1 MRIEEAADEEVGF
14 IGPAMMGSPGQ
25 AFQFGVWM
33 HLRHVGARGPTGK
46 LAAHQDSLRL
56 QRGYLSNRPVEV
68 IGNYH
73 EDGYAHI
80 RGLIPKEV
88 ARAFMAGLKAATGGK
103 SIPVNAP
110 QHYPAVLMRPAFD
123 VGPGVFQPL
132 DYFLWGLTPI
142 MSEVI
147 GREVLPSYGYFRVYR
162 KGDRCRVHSD
172 RPSSEHG
179 VSMTLEYSD
188 GEIWNLQMGKER
200 TETLYPLADDFGSD
214 PYESIGMEIGDA
226 VLYQATNY
234 PHGRI
239 DPNPN
244 AWSAHLFLFYV
255 DRDGPYR
262 NCAFDEKADF
272 EKVSFNFV

>member
-1 MRIEEAADEEVGF
+1 MDERMEE
-14 IGPAMMGSPGQ
+14 
-25 AFQFGVWM
+25 
-33 HLRHVGARGPTGK
+33 
-46 LAAHQDSLRL
+46 
-56 QRGYLSNRPVEV
+56 
-68 IGNYH
+68 
-73 EDGYAHI
+73 
-80 RGLIPKEV
+80 
-88 ARAFMAGLKAATGGK
+88 
-103 SIPVNAP
+103 
-110 QHYPAVLMRPAFD
+110 LMRLVAEQQQQIAALSARVSGRVRHRGRTGRIGIGGIAGALLAFD

-142 MSEVI
+142 MSELI

-188 GEIWNLQMGKER
+188 GQIWDLQVGKER

-272 EKVSFNFV
+272 EKVSFEFV